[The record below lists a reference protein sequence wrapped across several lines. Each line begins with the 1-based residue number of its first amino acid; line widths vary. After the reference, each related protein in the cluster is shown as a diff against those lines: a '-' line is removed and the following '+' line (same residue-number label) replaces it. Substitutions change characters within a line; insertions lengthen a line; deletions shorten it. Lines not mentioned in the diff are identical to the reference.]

1 MLALTFMDAG
11 EVKTIERL
19 KGRDDVIRHLQELGF
34 SVGTEVQLVG
44 QNGAGMIVQVKGVR
58 VALDTS
64 LANKIMVA

>member
-1 MLALTFMDAG
+1 MLALTFMGTG
-11 EVKTIERL
+11 EIRTIEKL

-34 SVGTEVQLVG
+34 SCGTEVQMVG
-44 QNGAGMIVQVKGVR
+44 QNGAGLIVQVKGVR

>member
-19 KGRDDVIRHLQELGF
+19 KGREDVIRHLQELGF
-34 SVGTEVQLVG
+34 SVGAEVQLVG